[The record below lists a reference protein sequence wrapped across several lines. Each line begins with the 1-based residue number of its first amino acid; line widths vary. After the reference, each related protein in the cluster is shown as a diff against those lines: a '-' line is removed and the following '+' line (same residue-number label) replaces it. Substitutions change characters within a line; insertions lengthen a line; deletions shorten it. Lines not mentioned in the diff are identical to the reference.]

1 MNQILVVIPAYNC
14 SKELVKVLSKIV
26 AKPMLA
32 HVTYWVVDNLSHDD
46 TYETARKFVLE
57 NKIKNIQIYQALE
70 NNSLGG
76 THKIAFNEGI
86 KSEYDYVAIF
96 HGDNQGDYSDLY
108 NILIKLENE
117 NPHCSYLGNRFSRQ
131 SSLTGYS
138 RKRIFGNLTLNVI
151 YSLKL
156 RQLLMDLGSGLN
168 VFWVETLKGVPYM
181 NFGDSLTFNYELT
194 KWLAKESLPIQY
206 FPINWKEEGQVSNAR
221 NVDIFLKGLKILFGN
236 SLNKMEPGINTS
248 KKYGVRGLK

>member
-57 NKIKNIQIYQALE
+57 NKMKNIQIYLALE

-131 SSLTGYS
+131 SSLRLLQKENFWQPNFERYLFTKIAAVTYGS
-138 RKRIFGNLTLNVI
+138 RIRAKCILGRNPKRC
-151 YSLKL
+151 SLYEF
-156 RQLLMDLGSGLN
+156 RRFTYIQL
-168 VFWVETLKGVPYM
+168 
-181 NFGDSLTFNYELT
+181 
-194 KWLAKESLPIQY
+194 
-206 FPINWKEEGQVSNAR
+206 
-221 NVDIFLKGLKILFGN
+221 
-236 SLNKMEPGINTS
+236 
-248 KKYGVRGLK
+248 